1 VSDAPDGEL
10 YAFVLEAGRALSL
23 AGASVGETQDR
34 LTRIACAGGAG
45 GVRVIALPTALVISL
60 DATGPATIESIPQL
74 TGALRLDQVSVVYD
88 VVRQAERGA
97 LAPAEGLRLLRAM
110 RVLPPRH
117 GRVLIVLGHL
127 GMTVGLC
134 LLLRP
139 TLSDVAIAAGLGALV
154 GALRLAAR
162 GVLVPVLCAVLVSA
176 LTFAAVTHG
185 IADPGL
191 RTLIAPLVAFLPGG
205 VLAIA
210 TIELASGDMVAGAS
224 RLVFGALQLLLLT
237 AGIVAGAALV
247 GLPSAAVLHDNPGD
261 LLGWWAPW
269 LGVALFGVAVSVY
282 FSAPRGALPWLMA
295 VLCTAWLGQLAGE
308 RLLGAN
314 GSGFLGALTMTPVA
328 IAVSRLP
335 GGPPAQVTFL
345 PAFWLLAPGAVGLIG
360 VAESFADP
368 ASAGMENLVP
378 PLASILSIALG
389 VLCGTSVYNGLEA
402 AVTRGLIR
410 RGRRPRRARA
420 GTSKVPAKGVSMS
433 TNESGATVVFSGG
446 PTRGWRIGL
455 GLVTVATGA
464 LILVWPG
471 AAVVT
476 VAIIVGVHLIVAG
489 VVSVVLALVRDS
501 GRMRVLYLL
510 LGVVLVVAGILCL
523 SSPFHATT
531 LLVVLFGVCWL
542 VNGGIELCHGVMGGG
557 GWTVASGV
565 VSFAAGVVV
574 LAYPAPSARAMAW
587 LFGLTLVTIGLT
599 VFMGAV
605 LGARDRSR
613 LG

>member
-1 VSDAPDGEL
+1 MSDAPDGEL

-23 AGASVGETQDR
+23 AGASVGETSDR
-34 LTRIACAGGAG
+34 LTRIARAGGAG
-45 GVRVIALPTALVISL
+45 SVRVIALPTALVISL

-88 VVRQAERGA
+88 VVRQAERGG

-117 GRVLIVLGHL
+117 GRVLIVLGHI

-139 TLSDVAIAAGLGALV
+139 TLSDVLIAAGLGALV

-162 GVLVPVLCAVLVSA
+162 GVLVPVLCAMLVSA

-205 VLAIA
+205 VLATA

-224 RLVFGALQLLLLT
+224 RLVSGALQLLLLT

-247 GLPSAAVLHDNPGD
+247 GLPSAAVLRDNPGD

-269 LGVALFGVAVSVY
+269 LGVALFGIAVSVY

-328 IAVSRLP
+328 IAVARLP

-368 ASAGMENLVP
+368 ASSGMENLAP

-389 VLCGTSVYNGLEA
+389 VLCGTSVYNGLA
-402 AVTRGLIR
+402 AALTC
-410 RGRRPRRARA
+410 RGRRLGRARA

-433 TNESGATVVFSGG
+433 TNESSSATVVFSAG

-464 LILVWPG
+464 LILGWPG

-489 VVSVVLALVRDS
+489 VISVVLALVRNS

-510 LGVVLVVAGILCL
+510 LGALLAVAGILCL

-542 VNGGIELCHGVMGGG
+542 VNGGIELCHGLMGGG

-574 LAYPAPSARAMAW
+574 LAYPAPSARAMVW
-587 LFGLTLVTIGLT
+587 LFGLALVTIGLT

-605 LGARDRSR
+605 LGTRDRPR
-613 LG
+613 FG